1 MFKFRILGKKGTY
14 FNFFHV
20 MVIERVLNGLP
31 WTFNNNLLVLYKL
44 QWEEDPLKVPL
55 IFTPFWAQIH
65 NILTAFFSEN
75 LVVQLGNFI
84 RNFIEYDGFNLGK
97 NRNYMRIRAQRDIQR
112 PLKGKKQLIFYG

>member
-1 MFKFRILGKKGTY
+1 
-14 FNFFHV
+14 